1 MSQKALLYE
10 LDEKRFALSWN
21 YCPMQRV
28 MQVYL
33 FRVVLVAIMS
43 LGSFG
48 FAEAQVSDQQ
58 LKLGQSLDK
67 VYAYWRDAMVSRDY
81 RAWHQVSATHRRVAL
96 QNRILSE
103 KGQWP
108 ADIFNV
114 PAAPPTLKGLKMLR
128 ARSKGMSAKSVYF
141 GKVNFGAGEAPAD
154 NLLLLS
160 FVYEGRGWK
169 YDTAEFINLDNLKDV
184 RAQIASGDLAY
195 VDEQAFLPTGVKPP
209 TPDEVAEAKYI
220 AKVYSYC
227 PGREVKVRVNRISK
241 HRFQDNQQSEVIIGG
256 ARDGINEIS
265 YEIRDLPGYQGDD
278 PITIRVYLM
287 SQVDGIK
294 HIKIYQYQTRQ
305 GEKPK
310 AQDSAV
316 FQVNGETAAKI
327 LGLR

>member
-1 MSQKALLYE
+1 MES
-10 LDEKRFALSWN
+10 
-21 YCPMQRV
+21 V

-33 FRVVLVAIMS
+33 FRLVLVAIVS
-43 LGSFG
+43 LGSIG
-48 FAEAQVSDQQ
+48 SAGAQVADQQ
-58 LKLGQSLDK
+58 LKLGQSLDE
-67 VYAYWRDAMVSRDY
+67 VYTYWRDAMVKRDY
-81 RAWHQVSATHRRVAL
+81 RAWHQVSTTHRRIAL
-96 QNRILSE
+96 QNRIFSE
-103 KGQWP
+103 KGEWP
-108 ADIFNV
+108 ADIFNI
-114 PAAPPTLKGLKMLR
+114 PAPPPTLKGLKMLR
-128 ARSKGMSAKSVYF
+128 ARNKGMSAKSVYF
-141 GKVNFGAGEAPAD
+141 GKVNFGIGAAPTD

-184 RAQIASGDLAY
+184 RAQIASGNLAY
-195 VDEQAFLPTGVKPP
+195 VDDQAFLPTGVKPL
-209 TPDEVAEAKYI
+209 TPHEVPRAKYI

-227 PGREVKVRVNRISK
+227 PGREVKVRVNKISK
-241 HRFQDNQQSEVIIGG
+241 HRFQDNQQSEVVIGG
-256 ARDGINEIS
+256 ARDGINELS

-287 SQVDGIK
+287 SQVEGIK

-316 FQVNGETAAKI
+316 FQVNAETAAKI